1 MDEKEL
7 IRLSQE
13 GNGEAFGALVERYK
27 AKVFHLAYS
36 WTQDRAAADDLA
48 QEVFIKAYFSLP
60 KFKSKSEFG
69 TWLYRIAVNHIKDYF
84 RKKKIRQKDISLEE
98 AGEKALS
105 VENGSHGEEE
115 QSRDRKKALVQA
127 ALQRLPEKYRIVLT
141 LRDLQGLS
149 YEEISRIL
157 RLSPGTVDSR
167 LFRAR
172 KKLRD
177 KLAAYLSREGGEYGL

>member
-27 AKVFHLAYS
+27 AKVFNLAYS

-60 KFKSKSEFG
+60 GFKSKSEFG
-69 TWLYRIAVNHIKDYF
+69 TWLYRIALNHIKDYF

-98 AGEKALS
+98 AGENALS
-105 VENGSHGEEE
+105 VENGRRGEEE
-115 QSRDRKKALVQA
+115 QSRERRKALVQA
-127 ALQRLPEKYRIVLT
+127 ALQRLPEKYRIILT